1 MDCSLLGSSLHGIL
15 QAIILGWLAVPF
27 SRISSPGLP
36 HCWRILYHLSHQG
49 SPRILEWVAY
59 PFLQGIF
66 LTQESNQGL
75 LHCCR
80 FFTSWAKTWVWS
92 LGQEDP
98 LEKETATHSNILAWR
113 IPWTEEPRGL
123 YSPWAHKESDVTE
136 QLIQHI
142 QGQGSCCF

>member
-1 MDCSLLGSSLHGIL
+1 MERCEHKHLRASLAAHMVKNLPAVQERKKRKVTQSCPTLCDPMDCSLLGSSLHGIL

-36 HCWRILYHLSHQG
+36 HCRRILYHLSHQG

-80 FFTSWAKTWVWS
+80 FFTS
-92 LGQEDP
+92 
-98 LEKETATHSNILAWR
+98 
-113 IPWTEEPRGL
+113 
-123 YSPWAHKESDVTE
+123 
-136 QLIQHI
+136 
-142 QGQGSCCF
+142 